1 MADSEAQ
8 KWLDEHKHRGEQL
21 IYVFYALGALA
32 LVSTAVEWK
41 RPKAA
46 LPLAIT
52 TLALATNALG
62 IGGYIAYVG
71 GHIRH
76 KELRFEQAPELR
88 TIHPP

>member
-1 MADSEAQ
+1 MEAAESRAAAG
-8 KWLDEHKHRGEQL
+8 DYD
-21 IYVFYALGALA
+21 IGA
-32 LVSTAVEWK
+32 V
-41 RPKAA
+41 
-46 LPLAIT
+46 
-52 TLALATNALG
+52 ATNALG

>member
-1 MADSEAQ
+1 
-8 KWLDEHKHRGEQL
+8 
-21 IYVFYALGALA
+21 VLA
-32 LVSTAVEWK
+32 LVSIAVEWK

-52 TLALATNALG
+52 ILALATSALG
-62 IGGYIAYVG
+62 TGGNIAYVG

-76 KELRFEQAPELR
+76 KEFRFEQAAELR

>member
-1 MADSEAQ
+1 MARRTQAPRRAAH
-8 KWLDEHKHRGEQL
+8 LCLLR
-21 IYVFYALGALA
+21 FGALA
-32 LVSTAVEWK
+32 LVSIAVEWK

-46 LPLAIT
+46 LPLAIAI
-52 TLALATNALG
+52 LALATSALG

-76 KELRFEQAPELR
+76 KEFRFEQAPELR

>member
-1 MADSEAQ
+1 M
-8 KWLDEHKHRGEQL
+8 
-21 IYVFYALGALA
+21 
-32 LVSTAVEWK
+32 EWK

-76 KELRFEQAPELR
+76 KEFRFEQAPALP